1 MADEAETQL
10 GGASESLDS
19 SQVLLGETE
28 GVINTSRS
36 RLTDLRDRLSRLE
49 VLIERNEADLETAR
63 SLTEDAVQLADLT
76 ELVSE

>member
-19 SQVLLGETE
+19 SQVLLGEAE